1 MHALL
6 LLIAGLI
13 GYGSLYPF
21 HFAADPHWPQEAAAL
36 LTAPLW
42 PMGRGD
48 LVGNVLLFAPYGL
61 VAALSSAPQRRCY
74 SRLGLLLA
82 LGALL
87 ALGLQIVQLW
97 VPGRVAALNDV
108 IANVAGM
115 LLGVAIAVPAHR
127 LMPALARHSA
137 GKGAGKGA
145 GKEAGKGAANVI
157 PSALLPAALMLLWL
171 GYQWFPLVP
180 TLDLQNMVNAVKPL
194 LRAPR
199 IDAVRTLHL
208 ALAWLAFCMLWDLST
223 SGRVRAWTMAI
234 AACAIV
240 GAKLFITGGSVSP
253 ANAIGLAL
261 ALACLPWRH
270 HRFALPALTM
280 AMVVSLFA
288 SGLTPFTP
296 LAQAQPF
303 HWVPFSGMLE
313 GSMGVNLLNLLEKCF
328 FYGALIVLISARGG
342 QPLAAASLVALCLC
356 LIEAAQMFLPQ
367 RTAESTD
374 PVLALLLGL
383 VAWLARPQAPP
394 RRVRA

>member
-1 MHALL
+1 MRALL
-6 LLIAGLI
+6 LLIAVLI

-61 VAALSSAPQRRCY
+61 VAALLCAPQRRGY

-87 ALGLQIVQLW
+87 ALALQIVQLW

-127 LMPALARHSA
+127 LIPALAHHSA
-137 GKGAGKGA
+137 GKGAGN
-145 GKEAGKGAANVI
+145 GAANAI
-157 PSALLPAALMLLWL
+157 PRALLPAALMLLWL

-199 IDAVRTLHL
+199 IDAVRALHL

-223 SGRVRAWTMAI
+223 SGRVRAWTMAV

-342 QPLAAASLVALCLC
+342 QPLAAASLVALCLG